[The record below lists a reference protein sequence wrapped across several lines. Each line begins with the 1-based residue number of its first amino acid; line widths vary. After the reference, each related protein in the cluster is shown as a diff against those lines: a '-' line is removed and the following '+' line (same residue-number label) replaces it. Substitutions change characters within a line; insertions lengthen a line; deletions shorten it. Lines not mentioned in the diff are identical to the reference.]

1 MGFEVENLEAFT
13 RDLSDRGVDFD
24 VEYRVI
30 EGVDIGVAFFTDD
43 SGTFW
48 ELTQGLSDLAGS

>member
-1 MGFEVENLEAFT
+1 MGVE
-13 RDLSDRGVDFD
+13 FD

-30 EGVDIGVAFFTDD
+30 YGVDVGVAFFTDA

-48 ELTQGLSDLAGS
+48 ELTEGLDDLAGS